1 MRRDSLYC
9 VCYGSTGSWV
19 HKKFG
24 AVSVG
29 IDRRTRVLLEWEHR
43 RAERGGDGVGESP
56 FIQLENS
63 VESLVQWRSDAEK
76 QMTETKMKS
85 MEESH

>member
-1 MRRDSLYC
+1 M
-9 VCYGSTGSWV
+9 
-19 HKKFG
+19 
-24 AVSVG
+24 
-29 IDRRTRVLLEWEHR
+29 LLEWEHR